1 MYVEGEEGDSL
12 NMRSVVRGR
21 VGELDLGLALD
32 HLDFF
37 VSLGGRNL
45 IRARVDEGLEGKEV
59 T

>member
-1 MYVEGEEGDSL
+1 M
-12 NMRSVVRGR
+12 NIRSVMRGR
-21 VGELDLGLALD
+21 VGELALGLGLD